1 VDQAVS
7 SLSRFLFD
15 DFLYSFLTLP
25 FIVRDLITR
34 SGGPT
39 DGRASGNMVRFPRQ
53 GDSSNTVTI
62 TAPTS
67 IANKIQAELEKEI
80 SSLASRVVW
89 GVVVAQPNHAAV
101 IGKGAQALQELQ
113 RKHGVKI
120 YMPGWNDYAQA
131 GEVENQDESE
141 ISQAEEKDLVKV
153 VGPKESVLAAQTDLQ
168 AVKGRGGGG
177 GNASGST
184 PNGSST
190 PTAQHSVKVLVPKQ
204 HHAVVAQGGRF
215 FRSLP
220 NGTRVSHEGVKPPS
234 SALKAKK
241 PPASSASSSNS
252 NGAAR
257 IDEAGDYDSSSPAAA
272 GEGIEFQLVQINE
285 ENGSDEE
292 DTIPWVVE
300 SRSQDDAEKVAE
312 EIRKSLERAKEAS
325 HVGWVTVPRGLSKSH
340 SRLSF

>member
-1 VDQAVS
+1 
-7 SLSRFLFD
+7 
-15 DFLYSFLTLP
+15 
-25 FIVRDLITR
+25 
-34 SGGPT
+34 
-39 DGRASGNMVRFPRQ
+39 MVRFPRQ

-67 IANKIQAELEKEI
+67 VANKIQAELEKEI

-120 YMPGWNDYAQA
+120 YMPGWNDYAGA
-131 GEVENQDESE
+131 GEVENKDEPE
-141 ISQAEEKDLVKV
+141 ISGAEEKDLVKV

-168 AVKGRGGGG
+168 AVKGRGGS
-177 GNASGST
+177 ASGST

-190 PTAQHSVKVLVPKQ
+190 PSAQHSVKVLVPKQ

-234 SALKAKK
+234 SAFKAKK
-241 PPASSASSSNS
+241 PPAPSSSS

-257 IDEAGDYDSSSPAAA
+257 IDEAGDFDSSSPA
-272 GEGIEFQLVQINE
+272 EGIEFQLVQINE

-300 SRSQDDAEKVAE
+300 SRSQEDAEKVAE
-312 EIRKSLERAKEAS
+312 EIRKSLERAKEAT
-325 HVGWVTVPRGLSKSH
+325 HVGWVTVPRGLSEHH
-340 SRLSF
+340 SIPQLPV